1 MSKSLI
7 FRKSWLISGN
17 GRLRKIM
24 IVAGGKGVGVAMNE
38 MKCCQGLKVEWMQQD
53 KLGQVIACIQMATSA
68 FLSKRVVASILF
80 NRH

>member
-24 IVAGGKGVGVAMNE
+24 IVAAGKRVGVAMN
-38 MKCCQGLKVEWMQQD
+38 GLKVEWMQQD